1 MCINWFL
8 STLGNCFQII
18 HKTFKSINI
27 FFHLKHFFFDK
38 NKIYLAFCTT
48 EHAGIQCRNYIS
60 SPKCYE
66 AVLPHRNW
74 LHTVKTFPLC
84 KPLPTYVFFFSKQEN
99 IKSESS
105 LPKRRST
112 KKKIYDTVYVFKRTI
127 REGVF
132 FGYELTKF
140 QVRLNSRTESKTRV
154 LQVTWLSIVKR
165 LLYYNR
171 SSYV

>member
-1 MCINWFL
+1 MNHNKASLCKTRKEKLYSSKRIMCINWFL
-8 STLGNCFQII
+8 STLGNRFQIM

-66 AVLPHRNW
+66 AFCLMEIGYIQSKRSHCVNPY
-74 LHTVKTFPLC
+74 
-84 KPLPTYVFFFSKQEN
+84 LPTYVLFFFKQEN

-105 LPKRRST
+105 LSKRRST
-112 KKKIYDTVYVFKRTI
+112 KKRIFTTQYMFLKELLGKGF
-127 REGVF
+127 F
-132 FGYELTKF
+132 FGLWINKI
-140 QVRLNSRTESKTRV
+140 SSK
-154 LQVTWLSIVKR
+154 VK
-165 LLYYNR
+165 
-171 SSYV
+171 